1 MKIVSHDWLILVIMS
16 GYILC
21 MPFMREVI
29 IPLVPD
35 TQLSLVPDTQ
45 LSLVPDTQLLY
56 TTTLINK
63 F

>member
-45 LSLVPDTQLLY
+45 LLY